1 MSNKKHNLPQR
12 LVKGAT
18 RQSQEAKPPGGR
30 SGGGGNI
37 GRDLNIPWTPSK
49 VVIAATLLGVP
60 FLLAT
65 VMTFKSGNAL
75 VGLILVGIAIFV
87 GLFYLALRYIE
98 ENEF

>member
-1 MSNKKHNLPQR
+1 M
-12 LVKGAT
+12 
-18 RQSQEAKPPGGR
+18 
-30 SGGGGNI
+30 
-37 GRDLNIPWTPSK
+37 
-49 VVIAATLLGVP
+49 VIAATLLNVP